1 MPHIL
6 FAIRLKWLVKLIE
19 IYLSHSGKVTHTFLL
34 FLQNLLNIIAIDI
47 ILFFSFKYSS
57 YEIICRK
64 KT

>member
-1 MPHIL
+1 M
-6 FAIRLKWLVKLIE
+6 E

-47 ILFFSFKYSS
+47 ILFFIFKYSS

-64 KT
+64 KHNSNLQFVTLLKLV